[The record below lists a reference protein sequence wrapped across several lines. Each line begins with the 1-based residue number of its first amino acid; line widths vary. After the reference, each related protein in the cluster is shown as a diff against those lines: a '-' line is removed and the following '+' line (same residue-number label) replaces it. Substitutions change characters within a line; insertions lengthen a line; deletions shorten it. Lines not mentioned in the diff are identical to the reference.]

1 MDFVNYILAE
11 TSWLYTKIYQD
22 RIVFLDLWSFV
33 HLWTGFVVFMLLK
46 ALRVRP
52 ALLFLMGILLVY
64 ELAELLFIYAAFHLF
79 RPETLKDQVTDI
91 LVGLAGGYL
100 SLGFLALSA
109 KYLQRHKH
117 LILSGIM
124 LLAAGTYA
132 FLWVGF
138 YQYHYDVEVFNT
150 GGGMNFYTFLT
161 WTVAG
166 FLILQVFFLLRKQQ
180 VLSRV
185 LYTWLIYFAGLMIFE
200 YITYYIFG
208 IHENSNEAGRAMVF
222 GLVHGTITMHIFY
235 LACPFLLMILFG
247 IGAGLLKRITEAGLP
262 RNSWDGVRRVGLETS

>member
-1 MDFVNYILAE
+1 
-11 TSWLYTKIYQD
+11 
-22 RIVFLDLWSFV
+22 
-33 HLWTGFVVFMLLK
+33 MLLK
-46 ALRVRP
+46 ALRIRP
-52 ALLFLMGILLVY
+52 ALLFLIGILLLY
-64 ELAELLFIYAAFHLF
+64 ELAEILFIYAAFHLF

-91 LVGLAGGYL
+91 LVGLIGGFM
-100 SLGFLALSA
+100 SLGFLALSTRH
-109 KYLQRHKH
+109 LLRHKH

-138 YQYHYDVEVFNT
+138 YRYHYNVEAYNT

-166 FLILQVFFLLRKQQ
+166 FLVLQVFYLLRKQPF
-180 VLSRV
+180 LLRV

-208 IHENSNEAGRAMVF
+208 IHENSNEAGSALVF
-222 GLVHGTITMHIFY
+222 GLVHGTITMHVFY
-235 LACPFLLMILFG
+235 IICPFLIMQLYVLGTWLM
-247 IGAGLLKRITEAGLP
+247 KRIFLQNVSSNFSPA
-262 RNSWDGVRRVGLETS
+262 VRDVILEIS